1 MPDFST
7 EVDIDPS
14 EYVSECSK
22 REKKELVDLIIEECS
37 EDTDL
42 KQELLSSIAEH
53 FGESGSAIIESIR
66 STPGSIMHD
75 EFIDSLIKLS
85 NAYYSLSNEDTEKIN
100 ELAKR
105 F

>member
-7 EVDIDPS
+7 EADIDPS
-14 EYVSECSK
+14 DFVNQCSK

-42 KQELLSSIAEH
+42 ERELLNSIAEH
-53 FGESGSAIIESIR
+53 FEESGSAIIESIR
-66 STPGSIMHD
+66 TTPGTIMHD

>member
-14 EYVSECSK
+14 EFLSECSK
-22 REKKELVDLIIEECS
+22 REKKELVDLIVEECS
-37 EDTDL
+37 GDTDL

-53 FGESGSAIIESIR
+53 FEVSGTAIIESIR
-66 STPGSIMHD
+66 SSSGTIMYD

-85 NAYYSLSNEDTEKIN
+85 NAYYSLSNEDIEKIN